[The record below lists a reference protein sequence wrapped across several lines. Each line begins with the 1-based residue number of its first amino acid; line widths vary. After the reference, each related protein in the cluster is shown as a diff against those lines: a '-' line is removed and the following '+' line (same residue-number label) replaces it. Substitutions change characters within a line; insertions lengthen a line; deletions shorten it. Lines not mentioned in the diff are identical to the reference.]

1 MYLIYQ
7 DIYLHIFKQ
16 LKQLF
21 DKKLFFFF
29 RKFELDALLILKKL
43 VFV

>member
-21 DKKLFFFF
+21 DKKLFFF

-43 VFV
+43 VIV

>member
-21 DKKLFFFF
+21 DKKLFLF
-29 RKFELDALLILKKL
+29 LNLN
-43 VFV
+43 